1 MTARQL
7 RIGLVAG
14 EVSGDQLGAALI
26 DAIRK
31 RCPDAVFE
39 GVAGPGMREAG
50 CTGLADIDALSVM
63 GLAEVLGRLPSLVA
77 LRRRLRRHFM
87 ANPPDVFV
95 GIDAPDFNL
104 GLEAGLKRAGIPVV
118 HWVSPSV
125 WAWRQYRVRKIG
137 RSTDLMLT
145 LFPFEEQ
152 FYRTHGIPS
161 FCTGHPLADEIPA
174 CSNPAEAR
182 AKLGLQG
189 GIRYVALLPG
199 SRRSEVKRL
208 FPVFLEMA
216 RRCRQSAADVE
227 FLVPAASNK
236 IYRQCQ
242 ELLATTGGC
251 ADLPVT
257 LLDGQARDVMQSADA
272 VVLASGTAALE
283 CMLVRR
289 PMLVAYRLH
298 PLSVALV
305 KWMLKSP
312 YVSLPNHL
320 LGRMQVP
327 EYLQNDATPSR
338 LAEGLLALLQD
349 PERAAA
355 QVAPFAA
362 VHSDLKRGAADRA
375 AQHILEVAGE

>member
-1 MTARQL
+1 MTRQL

-14 EVSGDQLGAALI
+14 EVSGDQLGASLI
-26 DAIRK
+26 HAIRERYPK
-31 RCPDAVFE
+31 TVFE
-39 GVAGPGMREAG
+39 GVAGPEMREAG
-50 CTGLADIDALSVM
+50 CTALADIDALSVM
-63 GLAEVLGRLPSLVA
+63 GLAEVLGRLPSLVS

-87 ANPPDVFV
+87 ASPPDVFV

-137 RSTDLMLT
+137 RSVDLMLT

-152 FYRTHGIPS
+152 FYRQHDIAS
-161 FCTGHPLADEIPA
+161 FCTGHPLADDIPERSDPVHA
-174 CSNPAEAR
+174 Q

-189 GIRYVALLPG
+189 GKRYVGLLPG
-199 SRRSEVKRL
+199 SRRSEVARL
-208 FPVFLEMA
+208 LPVFLEA
-216 RRCRQSAADVE
+216 AQRCRQLAGDIE
-227 FLVPAASNK
+227 FLIPAANK
-236 IYRQCQ
+236 NIYRQCQ
-242 ELLATTGGC
+242 QVMAATAGC
-251 ADLPVT
+251 ADLSVT
-257 LLDGQARDVMQSADA
+257 LFEGQAREVIQSADA
-272 VVLASGTAALE
+272 ILLASGTAALE
-283 CMLVRR
+283 CLLVGR

-298 PLSVALV
+298 PLSAPLA
-305 KWMLKSP
+305 KRLLETP

-327 EYLQNDATPSR
+327 EYLQQDVTPSR

-355 QVAPFAA
+355 QVAPFSA
-362 VHSDLKRGAADRA
+362 VHRDLKRGAAARA
-375 AQHILEVAGE
+375 AQYIVEIASG